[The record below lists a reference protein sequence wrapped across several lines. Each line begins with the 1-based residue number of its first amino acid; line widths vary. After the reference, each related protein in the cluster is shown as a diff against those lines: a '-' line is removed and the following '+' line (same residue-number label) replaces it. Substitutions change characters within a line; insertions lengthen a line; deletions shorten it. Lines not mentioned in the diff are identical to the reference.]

1 MPIQMAHNLELQGG
15 TYHVRLAVPADVR
28 QAFGGRK
35 VLSQSLK
42 TGVHRE
48 AMERRLPILA
58 AWKAQ
63 IKLAREGIPPPEG
76 WQDKIYAVVTALDER
91 KRSRKL
97 AIVGEKVPHLDT
109 GISESYINEFMQQN
123 PRTVEWA

>member
-1 MPIQMAHNLELQGG
+1 MAHNLELQGG

-109 GISESYINEFMQQN
+109 GISESYINDVHAAKPKN
-123 PRTVEWA
+123 C